1 MDSKFFK
8 TVALGGFDKKE
19 VLSYIQDID
28 SNNKLRIKKEEKKFN
43 ELNLKLEEI
52 TNKNALLEEEVIIL
66 KEEKEKLISKTKR
79 LEYEAKQII
88 EESKIF
94 KEKYDDIAK
103 ILLDIEEKKKETLE
117 IAKKQS
123 EEIISKAKCESEK
136 RINNANELSK
146 KLIKEGNIKYEQAI
160 EAAIEIAN
168 LIDNSKQIFNKISEE
183 VIELMK
189 NKKVIL
195 EKQTGEV

>member
-189 NKKVIL
+189 NKKIIL

>member
-195 EKQTGEV
+195 EK